1 LEELNGSAASFR
13 TVGAEITQET
23 GDFFVS
29 DAEGDPDKPTEGFS
43 SIEDA
48 LNSLRK
54 GKVRENKSK
63 INTLFS
69 EQKIVSLMHATL
81 GHGPYLI
88 LVMLDIACTI
98 LQRYA

>member
-1 LEELNGSAASFR
+1 LNDSLKEDKNGPILQGLNGSASSFR

-48 LNSLRK
+48 LNSLRE
-54 GKVRENKSK
+54 GKVRENK
-63 INTLFS
+63 
-69 EQKIVSLMHATL
+69 
-81 GHGPYLI
+81 YLI
-88 LVMLDIACTI
+88 F
-98 LQRYA
+98 